1 MAEKGL
7 SFLMRKAPATGV
19 TATFT
24 NASNIVNRVAHG
36 MSAGDPFI
44 LTNSGGALPA
54 ELTAS
59 LVYYAG
65 DINNDDFT
73 IHLTKDAGVA
83 GTSDVTFT
91 DDGTGTT
98 TLKIMA
104 IIAGM
109 RTTGLNINGETV
121 DITNKDTTSQ
131 ARELL
136 PAAGVSSMALTAAG
150 VFQDNS
156 NVTECATL
164 AIARTLETFLL
175 EFESG
180 DGYWGLFQVGSVEQG
195 GEHNGE
201 VTYSIALESSNVATL
216 NVNA

>member
-7 SFLMRKAPATGV
+7 SFLLRKAPTGATV
-19 TATFT
+19 TFT
-24 NASNIVNRVAHG
+24 NATNLVNYTSHG
-36 MSAGDPFI
+36 ASAGDPVI

-59 LVYYAG
+59 KVYYIG
-65 DINNDDFT
+65 DVVTNGFT
-73 IHLTKDAGVA
+73 LHLTKAAGVA
-83 GTSDVTFT
+83 GSSDVAFT
-91 DDGTGTT
+91 DDGTGTSTGKLMT
-98 TLKIMA
+98 T
-104 IIAGM
+104 IAGM
-109 RTTGLNINGETV
+109 RTTSFSINGETV
-121 DITNKDTTSQ
+121 DVTNKDSTSQ

-136 PAAGVSSMALTAAG
+136 PAAGVSSMSLSAAG

-201 VTYSIALESSNVATL
+201 TTYSIALESSDVATL
-216 NVNA
+216 NVNT